1 MSEDIRVNIVRAG
14 VNTPIASNIPCQ
26 LDKIDA
32 AEAST
37 YQDADPHFTY
47 KMYTIM
53 LPLNNSQ
60 LVLFRDHVID
70 QTVVDAVTSEP
81 RKFLI
86 IDDPEMHVIDGH
98 WQMMVTR
105 VRGS

>member
-1 MSEDIRVNIVRAG
+1 MTN
-14 VNTPIASNIPCQ
+14 PIASQIPFQ
-26 LDKIDA
+26 IDKIDA

-47 KMYTIM
+47 KAYTTM

-60 LVLFRDHVID
+60 LVLFRDHMID
-70 QTVVDAVTSEP
+70 QTVIDAVTGVA

-86 IDDPEMHVIDGH
+86 IDDPEMHIIDGH
-98 WQMMVTR
+98 WQCIITR
-105 VRGS
+105 MRGS